1 MLGHVCLDLDQPKN
15 DFQKKPATQFSLFL
29 SLFLSRSFSISN
41 EWNGPADKALQ
52 NNITNRTRLRFVSC
66 NIPTLLLTQIVGCV
80 CIYPDAFLHF
90 YFQWFVAIANVS
102 IRNMCWY
109 DTCSACSRNHDIII
123 HHFDHTSHP
132 LIMSIPFQHAKS
144 TKFRGMW
151 CFCVFFFW
159 LCVCGTLWLQVIG
172 YSPLQA
178 SQQGLFG
185 HKSL

>member
-1 MLGHVCLDLDQPKN
+1 MYVWTLTNQRMIFKRNQQHS
-15 DFQKKPATQFSLFL
+15 SLSL

-52 NNITNRTRLRFVSC
+52 NNITNRTCLHFVSC

-80 CIYPDAFLHF
+80 CIYPDEFLHF
-90 YFQWFVAIANVS
+90 YFHWFVAIANVS

-132 LIMSIPFQHAKS
+132 LIMSIRDYSIPTCKIHQVSWHV
-144 TKFRGMW
+144 
-151 CFCVFFFW
+151 VF
-159 LCVCGTLWLQVIG
+159 LCIYIYCCVCVGGFVI
-172 YSPLQA
+172 A
-178 SQQGLFG
+178 SDCV
-185 HKSL
+185 